1 MVILSPSWISVLL
14 ICVII
19 GAFVFAYIKKLMAT
33 YTIVLVNFIV
43 FIVSLFFRQDVIG
56 ELGFRPIYLSAD
68 FFPQLYTAFTSMF
81 LHGDFFHILMN
92 MLIFFFIG
100 LSFEQRIGRNK
111 FFIIYFI
118 TGVCGTVTYSL
129 LNLGSTTVLIG
140 ASGAVFGILGAYASA
155 FPRDEVVMPIP
166 LPIMIFTRM
175 KVVTAAVMFA
185 AVETVYFMFFV
196 EDNVAHIAHLGG
208 LVSGIILAA
217 ILIRN
222 ETKSASHH
230 NLQSRN
236 KTDFVNL
243 RRLAIT
249 EEQKRML
256 KTIEKET
263 VPEVRRVWFD
273 HFLETVR
280 CPNCGKSLS
289 CNFKGKIWCKNCGFN
304 MKY

>member
-1 MVILSPSWISVLL
+1 
-14 ICVII
+14 
-19 GAFVFAYIKKLMAT
+19 MAT

-43 FIVSLFFRQDVIG
+43 FTVSLFFRQDVIG

-118 TGVCGTVTYSL
+118 TGVCGTVAYSL

-196 EDNVAHIAHLGG
+196 ADNVAHIAHLGG

-230 NLQSRN
+230 NMQSRN

-280 CPNCGKSLS
+280 CSNCGKSLS